1 MKIEDI
7 KKDMLDKL
15 NAMSAEELLKWA
27 FDNFGDRA
35 AIGTSF
41 QLTGTVII
49 DLASKYTK
57 RFRVFTIDTL
67 RLHPETYDA
76 IKAAEKK
83 YGLKIERFTPDGS
96 ALKNML
102 DRFGEYLFFM
112 DKAKQEYCCMVRKV
126 EPNKRALKTLNVW
139 ITGLRKDQSDY
150 RKTVEKAAIIE
161 EDGRKI
167 LKLSPLADWD
177 MAKIWQ

>member
-1 MKIEDI
+1 MKMEEIT
-7 KKDMLDKL
+7 KDTLNKL
-15 NAMSAEELLKWA
+15 NVMPAEELIKWA
-27 FDNFGDRA
+27 FENFGDRA

-83 YGLKIERFTPDGS
+83 YGLKIERFTPDES

-102 DRFGEYLFFM
+102 
-112 DKAKQEYCCMVRKV
+112 
-126 EPNKRALKTLNVW
+126 
-139 ITGLRKDQSDY
+139 
-150 RKTVEKAAIIE
+150 
-161 EDGRKI
+161 
-167 LKLSPLADWD
+167 
-177 MAKIWQ
+177 